1 MNCQIYLLDDPL
13 SEMDKNGKV
22 MVSKFLLSL
31 KKSNKTIVTFPDNK
45 L

>member
-31 KKSNKTIVTFPDNK
+31 KKSNKTIVTFSNSA
-45 L
+45 